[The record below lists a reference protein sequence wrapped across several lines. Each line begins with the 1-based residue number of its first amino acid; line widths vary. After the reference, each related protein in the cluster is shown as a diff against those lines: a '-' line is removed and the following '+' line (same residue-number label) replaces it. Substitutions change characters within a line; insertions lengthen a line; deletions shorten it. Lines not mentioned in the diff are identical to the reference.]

1 MTGSTDEGGA
11 DFSGGERSGGFHF
24 QIHFLFPLEMS
35 LEFEVHDLS
44 RLEIC
49 FTVVNV
55 YIIDEA
61 IEVDEIT
68 SENKNRRKC
77 GL

>member
-1 MTGSTDEGGA
+1 MRE
-11 DFSGGERSGGFHF
+11 E
-24 QIHFLFPLEMS
+24 QISVEVREVVISVFRYIFLCLMEMS
-35 LEFEVHDLS
+35 VEFEVHDLS

-55 YIIDEA
+55 YIRGEA

-68 SENKNRRKC
+68 SENKNRRNC
-77 GL
+77 GI

>member
-1 MTGSTDEGGA
+1 MTGSTDDGGA
-11 DFSGGERSGGFHF
+11 DFSGGERSGDFSF
-24 QIHFLFPLEMS
+24 QIHFLCLMEMS
-35 LEFEVHDLS
+35 VEFEVHDLS

-55 YIIDEA
+55 YIRGEA

-68 SENKNRRKC
+68 SENKNRRTC
-77 GL
+77 GI

>member
-1 MTGSTDEGGA
+1 MRE
-11 DFSGGERSGGFHF
+11 E
-24 QIHFLFPLEMS
+24 QISVEMRKVVVSVFRYIFLCLLEMS
-35 LEFEVHDLS
+35 LEFEVHNLS

-55 YIIDEA
+55 YIIGEA

-77 GL
+77 GI

>member
-1 MTGSTDEGGA
+1 MTGSIDEGGA
-11 DFSGGERSGGFHF
+11 DFSGGEKSGGFRF
-24 QIHFLFPLEMS
+24 QIHFLCLLEMS

-55 YIIDEA
+55 YIIGEA

-77 GL
+77 GI